1 MVDGVFNLIKAI
13 GLTTSAKLPTKSTA
27 ESTGYDIF
35 SDQDIVLQVG
45 DVKAVGTGLK
55 FDMSMMRPEI
65 DVQIRSRSGMAL
77 NNQVFVLNSPGT
89 IDRDYQGEVK
99 VILMNFGDQA
109 FTINKGDR
117 IAQMVFGLKTDV
129 LIINSDRSM
138 GKATERGEGGFGSTG
153 VK

>member
-13 GLTTSAKLPTKSTA
+13 GLTTSAKLPIKSTSQ
-27 ESTGYDIF
+27 STGYDIF

-129 LIINSDRSM
+129 LIVNSDRSM